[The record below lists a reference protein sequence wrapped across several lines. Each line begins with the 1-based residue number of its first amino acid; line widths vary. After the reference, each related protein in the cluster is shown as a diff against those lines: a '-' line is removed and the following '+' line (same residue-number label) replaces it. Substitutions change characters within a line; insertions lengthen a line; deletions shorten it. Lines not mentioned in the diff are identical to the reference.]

1 MRHAVKTQ
9 MFWEETKHTLRDYL
23 MTTSI
28 PIIFEKL
35 LEEPDI
41 FENENWENFMRP
53 KPAPNRPAPI
63 MYERT
68 SLHDFV
74 WEYILKDRLFAVF
87 YDRLLGSQTE
97 PERYVQRS
105 ESYAALFNDIIG
117 GSNCSNDLY
126 GIIERFFGMVK
137 DYLCRNLP
145 GHESDY
151 TCLTTQK
158 VLSACRDAYAAR
170 RWDTETE
177 KDEERKFYINFGQQT
192 FSLSLLFQFDEMALD
207 IRSHPKSRHFMVLA
221 ELLQVLFI
229 YVYMVEY
236 IKYYPKCKG
245 DTVQK
250 LTFEERTGRSLC
262 LFTALAA
269 YDYSSLFFKE
279 KAKRDE
285 NKRFVGK

>member
-41 FENENWENFMRP
+41 FENKNWENFMRP
-53 KPAPNRPAPI
+53 NPAPNRPAPI
-63 MYERT
+63 TYERT

-74 WEYILKDRLFAVF
+74 WEFIFKDRLFAVF

-105 ESYAALFNDIIG
+105 ESYAALFNDMIG

-126 GIIERFFGMVK
+126 SIIERFFGMVK

-158 VLSACRDAYAAR
+158 VLSAF
-170 RWDTETE
+170 
-177 KDEERKFYINFGQQT
+177 FYSGIT
-192 FSLSLLFQFDEMALD
+192 FLLIVFL
-207 IRSHPKSRHFMVLA
+207 IIS
-221 ELLQVLFI
+221 I
-229 YVYMVEY
+229 
-236 IKYYPKCKG
+236 
-245 DTVQK
+245 T
-250 LTFEERTGRSLC
+250 LTFAMLPAMVILVIPSTPSEGM
-262 LFTALAA
+262 FT
-269 YDYSSLFFKE
+269 S
-279 KAKRDE
+279 
-285 NKRFVGK
+285 